1 MGWNALSQA
10 RVARSQGR
18 WPRGRRAWRGGDI
31 PATMCGASQGARGAH
46 SPSGKG
52 ALGARP
58 AKSNPPR
65 EEAGAVGLAAAGSS
79 PGASAIW
86 VRTRRPRGRT
96 RGPAGSGLLF
106 ARRSSPLPSAR
117 PQVPDPGSPT
127 AERPVRRT
135 QVRAEVGSGRLGGRG
150 PDAAGVRRAE
160 AALPASAAALPGT
173 ARVLRATGSLR
184 GVLPLAGAAVRQT
197 RLGAASSPARPRRA
211 GVWKLQPWSSPV
223 FPRRPPVVGARK
235 AGGVLPR
242 PRRVPADPGS
252 FSRRLWVAFS
262 LRPWV

>member
-1 MGWNALSQA
+1 
-10 RVARSQGR
+10 
-18 WPRGRRAWRGGDI
+18 
-31 PATMCGASQGARGAH
+31 MCGAGRGARGAH

-86 VRTRRPRGRT
+86 VRTRRPRGRN
-96 RGPAGSGLLF
+96 RRPAGSGLLF

-117 PQVPDPGSPT
+117 PQVPGPGSPT

-150 PDAAGVRRAE
+150 PDAAGVPRAE
-160 AALPASAAALPGT
+160 AALPAAAAALPGT
-173 ARVLRATGSLR
+173 AGVLRATGSLR
-184 GVLPLAGAAVRQT
+184 GVLPLAGAAVRQI

-211 GVWKLQPWSSPV
+211 GVWKLQPWNSPV

-242 PRRVPADPGS
+242 PRRVPVDPGS
-252 FSRRLWVAFS
+252 FSLRLWVAFS